1 MFHFYIINI
10 VNILIDFIRIK
21 IKHLLFLLITE
32 HQINIF
38 ISHVKREF

>member
-10 VNILIDFIRIK
+10 VNIFIDFIRIK
-21 IKHLLFLLITE
+21 IKHLFLLIIE

-38 ISHVKREF
+38 INHVKREF